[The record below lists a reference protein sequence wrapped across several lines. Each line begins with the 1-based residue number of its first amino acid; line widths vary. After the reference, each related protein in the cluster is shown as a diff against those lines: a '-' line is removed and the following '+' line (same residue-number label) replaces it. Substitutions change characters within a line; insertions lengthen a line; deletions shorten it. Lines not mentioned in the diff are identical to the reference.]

1 MRIGAASHERKV
13 KGQTGMEL
21 TAIIICGMAAVGTA
35 LLVIF
40 SKNTVHSAL
49 WMVGNCLA
57 LAVLFLLLNSQFI
70 AILQVIVYAGAIMM
84 FILYA
89 IMMLNLRAGGEED
102 FKKNLFTGRFVI
114 LCLFFIGLL
123 ILGVGLSPT
132 ALKGAMVPTALAAFG
147 EVNLIANY
155 IFVEGLCPFELVSVL
170 LTAAVVGA
178 VFLARGDAQHR
189 VD

>member
-1 MRIGAASHERKV
+1 
-13 KGQTGMEL
+13 MEL
-21 TAIIICGMAAVGTA
+21 TAIIIFGGAAVATA

-49 WMVGNCLA
+49 WMVGNCLV

-89 IMMLNLRAGGEED
+89 IMMLNLRATGEEGD
-102 FKKNLFTGRFVI
+102 LKKKLFTGRFVI
-114 LCLFFIGLL
+114 LFLFFAGLL
-123 ILGVGLSPT
+123 ILGVGLSPM
-132 ALKGAMVPTALAAFG
+132 ALKGDMAPHAISAFG

-155 IFVEGLCPFELVSVL
+155 IFVEGLAPFELVSVL

-178 VFLARGDAQHR
+178 VFLAKRD
-189 VD
+189 

>member
-1 MRIGAASHERKV
+1 
-13 KGQTGMEL
+13 MEL
-21 TAIIICGMAAVGTA
+21 IAIVIFGAAAVGTA

-84 FILYA
+84 FIIYA
-89 IMMLNLRAGGEED
+89 IMMLNLRAGEEKD
-102 FKKNLFTGRFVI
+102 FGKKLFSGPFVI
-114 LCLFFIGLL
+114 LCLFFISLL
-123 ILGVGLSPT
+123 ILGVGLSPL
-132 ALKGAMVPTALAAFG
+132 ALKGAMAPPALAAFG

-155 IFVEGLCPFELVSVL
+155 IFVEGLCPFELVSIL

-178 VFLARGDAQHR
+178 VFLARGDTQHR
-189 VD
+189 ID

>member
-1 MRIGAASHERKV
+1 MDLIPIIIIGAA
-13 KGQTGMEL
+13 
-21 TAIIICGMAAVGTA
+21 AILTA

-49 WMVGNCLA
+49 WMVGNCFC

-89 IMMLNLRAGGEED
+89 IMMLNLRENDEPVFA
-102 FKKNLFTGRFVI
+102 KKIFMSRLALVI
-114 LCLFFIGLL
+114 LFSICLVSLCI
-123 ILGVGLSPT
+123 GLSPL
-132 ALKGAMVPTALAAFG
+132 ALKGQMAAENMDRFG

-155 IFVEGLCPFELVSVL
+155 IFSEGLIPFELISVL
-170 LTAAVVGA
+170 LTAAVVGS
-178 VFLARGDAQHR
+178 VYLAKKD
-189 VD
+189 

>member
-1 MRIGAASHERKV
+1 MG
-13 KGQTGMEL
+13 L
-21 TAIIICGMAAVGTA
+21 LAIIICGGAALACA
-35 LLVIF
+35 LLVIL

-84 FILYA
+84 FIIYA
-89 IMMLNLRAGGEED
+89 IMMLNLRQSGEDDFRKHLPAGRMGV
-102 FKKNLFTGRFVI
+102 LFLFMI
-114 LCLFFIGLL
+114 CLLAL
-123 ILGVGLSPT
+123 SAGLSPM
-132 ALKGAMVPTALAAFG
+132 ALKGGMGPHAMAQFG

-155 IFVEGLCPFELVSVL
+155 IFTQGVAAFELVSVL

-178 VFLARGDAQHR
+178 VFLARRD
-189 VD
+189 

>member
-1 MRIGAASHERKV
+1 MELIATVICGGAAV
-13 KGQTGMEL
+13 
-21 TAIIICGMAAVGTA
+21 AAA

-49 WMVGNCLA
+49 WMVANCLA

-70 AILQVIVYAGAIMM
+70 AVLQVIVYAGAIMM

-89 IMMLNLRAGGEED
+89 IMMLNLRVNSDEGD
-102 FKKNLFTGRFVI
+102 IKKSLFSGRFAI
-114 LCLFFIGLL
+114 LSLFFIGLL
-123 ILGVGLSPT
+123 ILGVGLSPM
-132 ALKGAMVPTALAAFG
+132 ALKGDMAPHALAAFG

-155 IFVEGLCPFELVSVL
+155 IFREGLCAFELVSVL

-178 VFLARGDAQHR
+178 VFLARRD
-189 VD
+189 